1 MGEHHHEH
9 EHDHEHDHEH
19 GAPDAGDRPRWDAE
33 FWDGRYSSSD
43 SLWSGHVNAVVRDES
58 ADLPPGRAIDV
69 GCGEGGDALWL
80 AGQGW
85 TVLGVDVSQVAI
97 DRAAAR
103 AAELGL
109 SGTTTFE
116 VRDLM
121 AWTPQPSSY
130 DLVSVSFVHLPTD
143 DRRTVYAGLAAAVA
157 VGGSFLVAAHHPSDI
172 GVVPRPPYPDLFF
185 TPEDLVADLQAGA
198 GEWEVVTAEAR
209 PRSATHD
216 GQDVTIA
223 DTVVR
228 ARRMA

>member
-9 EHDHEHDHEH
+9 HEHEH

-33 FWDGRYSSSD
+33 FWDERYSSSD
-43 SLWSGHVNAVVRDES
+43 SLWSGHVNAVVRDEA
-58 ADLPPGRAIDV
+58 ADLAPGRAIDV

-80 AGQGW
+80 AGRGW
-85 TVLGVDVSQVAI
+85 TVLGVDVSQVAV

-103 AAELGL
+103 AAEVGL
-109 SGTTTFE
+109 AAAAAFE

-121 AWTPQPSSY
+121 TWTPPARAF

-157 VGGSFLVAAHHPSDI
+157 VGGTFLVAAHHPSDI

-185 TPEDLVADLQAGA
+185 TPEDLVDDLRAGD

-216 GQDVTIA
+216 GHDVTIS
-223 DTVVR
+223 DTVLR
-228 ARRMA
+228 ARRLV